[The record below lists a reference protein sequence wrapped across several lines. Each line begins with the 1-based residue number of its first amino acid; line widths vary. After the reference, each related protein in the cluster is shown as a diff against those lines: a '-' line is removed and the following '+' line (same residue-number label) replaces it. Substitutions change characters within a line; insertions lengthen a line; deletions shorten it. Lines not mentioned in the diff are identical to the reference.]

1 MHEINPDNHWLHSA
15 RFGHRARIGLVAPAA
30 GMVLDHEWARMLPE
44 GVVAAGARA
53 RLDGGTADHL
63 EAFIGAVPSQAAAIA
78 AARPN
83 VVALACALGT
93 AFRGPAR
100 ESALLDEMAVAAG
113 CPALGMAHSA
123 ALALHA
129 LGARRIALLTPYSDE
144 ANGWLQAY
152 LAASGFEPGAARRLP
167 VEAAAAA
174 DLDPA
179 EVARCAMELLALD
192 RGSDA
197 LWLACGNVR
206 TVEIVETLERDA
218 GRTIVSSNI
227 ALLWASLRRCGL
239 ADRIKGVG
247 CLWNC

>member
-44 GVVAAGARA
+44 GVVAPGARA

-78 AARPN
+78 SARPD

-100 ESALLDEMAVAAG
+100 ESALLGEMAVAAG

-123 ALALHA
+123 AQALHA
-129 LGARRIALLTPYSDE
+129 
-144 ANGWLQAY
+144 QAY

-167 VEAAAAA
+167 VEPAAAA

-179 EVARCAMELLALD
+179 EVASCAMELLALD

-206 TVEIVETLERDA
+206 TIEIVETLERDA